1 MIKPED
7 IKSKIEADVEHV
19 VDDLLQKRWDG
30 RSAVLTQSEIIT
42 ALMDKMGVSRQ
53 YVFNKKLLDFEQA
66 YRDVGWHVYYDKPGY
81 NESYEPT
88 FTFTKKENK

>member
-19 VDDLLQKRWDG
+19 VDNLLQKRWDG
-30 RSAVLTQSEIIT
+30 RAAVLTQQEIVS
-42 ALMDKMGVSRQ
+42 ALMDKMGVNRQ
-53 YVFNKKLLDFEQA
+53 YIFDQKFLDFEQA
-66 YRDVGWHVYYDKPGY
+66 YRDAGWHVYYDKPGY

-88 FTFTKKENK
+88 FTFTKK